1 MAMKEA
7 RLIMADTPLAS
18 GSNIIHIIWAKKSK
32 ILSEDFLKNGGSAKD
47 QTKKIFQ
54 QPVSKEFG
62 NGDDI

>member
-1 MAMKEA
+1 MAKEA

-47 QTKKIFQ
+47 QTKKKSAIRQ
-54 QPVSKEFG
+54 QRVWERG
-62 NGDDI
+62 

>member
-1 MAMKEA
+1 MAKEA

-47 QTKKIFQ
+47 QTKKNQ
-54 QPVSKEFG
+54 QSVSKEFG